1 MELVIR
7 LHRLVKETNANK
19 KIVYVPD
26 SVCWTEA
33 PESMT
38 DLRKQRRRWH
48 RGLLESLW
56 LHRRIWFNPRYGSI
70 GLISMPYFLLIEF
83 FGPVVELF
91 VYILILLSLI
101 LGDIYVEFA
110 ILLFLVFVLYGS
122 IFSMAAVLLEEWTMR
137 KISNVSDVVRLFFY
151 SFTETLWYHPLTV
164 LWRCEGIVDALLKR
178 KGWGEMKRKGV
189 SK

>member
-1 MELVIR
+1 
-7 LHRLVKETNANK
+7 
-19 KIVYVPD
+19 
-26 SVCWTEA
+26 
-33 PESMT
+33 MT

-91 VYILILLSLI
+91 VYILIFLSLI